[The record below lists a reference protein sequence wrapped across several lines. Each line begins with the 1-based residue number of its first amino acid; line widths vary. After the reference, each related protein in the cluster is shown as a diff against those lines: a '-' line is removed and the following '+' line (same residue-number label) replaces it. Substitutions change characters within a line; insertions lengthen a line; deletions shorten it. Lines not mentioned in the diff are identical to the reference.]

1 MYLCDLKVGDIS
13 YIKSIDLLNNSK
25 MRLYDLGLIEG
36 TKIRLMLVNNGIK
49 AYSFRNSLIAIRDCD
64 AKKIIIG
71 DTND

>member
-1 MYLCDLKVGDIS
+1 
-13 YIKSIDLLNNSK
+13 